1 MDVADRKTD
10 MSLMTTTQG
19 PDAIA
24 HAAAALVRGDGGWH
38 LERIDERSISVKSP
52 TFTLPFV
59 VSLDSPGSCQRAF
72 YNLAADVL
80 DGASTRHAAG
90 ASDTDGALAALRAVL
105 ATDVAAQVFHRLEE
119 GQGTDTDDGRAW
131 IRARAVAA
139 QPQAMLRGG
148 VDMPELPV
156 LPEVQS

>member
-1 MDVADRKTD
+1 

-24 HAAAALVRGDGGWH
+24 HATAELVQGDGGWRF
-38 LERIDERSISVKSP
+38 ERIDARSISVKSP

-80 DGASTRHAAG
+80 DSASARHAAG
-90 ASDTDGALAALRAVL
+90 ASDTGGALAALRAVL

-131 IRARAVAA
+131 TRARAVAA
-139 QPQAMLRGG
+139 PLQAMLGGG
-148 VDMPELPV
+148 VDMPKFPMLREI
-156 LPEVQS
+156 QS